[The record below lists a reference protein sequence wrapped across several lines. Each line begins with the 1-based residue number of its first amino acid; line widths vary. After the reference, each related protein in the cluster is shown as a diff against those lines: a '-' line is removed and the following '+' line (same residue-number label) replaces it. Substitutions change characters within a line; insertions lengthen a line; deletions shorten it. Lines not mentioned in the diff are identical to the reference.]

1 MLEKIFHQMSSR
13 ASSTTKWFGTD
24 TEDRYNDNL
33 KSRRSLLDQ
42 YGWIDSDF
50 TYTFNSHG
58 FRTDEFDRA
67 INNPSIVFLG
77 ASIAMGTGVPIECTW
92 ADKISKEL
100 NLHHCNLGISG
111 GSNDS
116 AFRVA
121 NHYIPVIKPKL
132 VIFVSGYPNRLD
144 LITDRKV
151 FTFVPSMDNASPEHA
166 EFYKDWIIHD
176 ENGQLNYLKNRY
188 AVLHLC
194 SNLNIPVIEL
204 EDHIL
209 FKLGTSSLGRD
220 LLHPGV
226 EGNAK
231 IADYVLEKLGD
242 AG

>member
-13 ASSTTKWFGTD
+13 CSSTTKWFGTD
-24 TEDRYNDNL
+24 TEERYRDNL
-33 KSRRSLLDQ
+33 KTQRKLLEE

-50 TYTFNSHG
+50 TYSFNSHG
-58 FRTDEFDRA
+58 FRTDEFDVA
-67 INNPSIVFLG
+67 ISNPSVVFLG
-77 ASIAMGTGVPIECTW
+77 ASITMGTGVPIECTW

-100 NLHHCNLGISG
+100 KLHHCNLGISG

-121 NHYIPVIKPKL
+121 NHYIPAIKPKL

-144 LITDRKV
+144 LITDQKV
-151 FTFVPSMDNASPEHA
+151 FTFVPSMDNALPEHA
-166 EFYKDWIIHD
+166 EFYKDWIIHE
-176 ENGQLNYLKNRY
+176 ENGKLNYLKNRY

-194 SNLNIPVIEL
+194 SNLDIPVIEL
-204 EDHIL
+204 EDHVL
-209 FKLGTSSLGRD
+209 FKLGISSRGRD
-220 LLHPGV
+220 LLHPGI